1 MRIFGAI
8 LAGLFGLAFGSFL
21 NVCLSRWTSGESIVH
36 PRSHCRSC
44 RRTLAWWENIPL
56 ASYFF
61 LRGRCRTCGVAIG
74 IRYLVVE
81 LAVGALWAFEA
92 WRSLPAMLS
101 PATPAIFWYQAS
113 IAIAFMFL
121 FWILI
126 ALAALD
132 AEHFWLPDR
141 LTWPGIAVGS
151 LASIAWLLAALHLS
165 NQYEFPTSLPLSLRW
180 FDPFGGLYAGG
191 SFAAPLLMLLAVPVL
206 SAAPLLLIRWLYWL
220 IRRREGLGLGDVK
233 LAALLG
239 AWLGLPCAL
248 LALFIGVVL
257 GGVAAVVFLIALK
270 TAPKPGR
277 QPGSPATAPLPFGT
291 FLSIGGIVSALW
303 GQPILEAYLRFVRF

>member
-21 NVCLSRWTSGESIVH
+21 NVCLSRWASGESIVH

-44 RRTLAWWENIPL
+44 LSTLTWWENIPL
-56 ASYFF
+56 VSYLF

-74 IRYLVVE
+74 IRYLLVE
-81 LAVGALWAFEA
+81 LAVGFLWTLEA

-101 PATPAIFWYQAS
+101 PATPVAVLWFQAS
-113 IAIAFMFL
+113 ITVGFMLF

-126 ALAALD
+126 ALAVLD
-132 AEHFWLPDR
+132 AEHLWLPDR
-141 LTWPGIAVGS
+141 LTWPGIAAGL
-151 LASIAWLLAALHLS
+151 LASIAWLVAALRLS
-165 NQYEFPTSLPLSLRW
+165 HQYEFPTSLPLSLRA
-180 FDPFGGLYAGG
+180 FDPFGGLFAGG
-191 SFAAPLLMLLAVPVL
+191 SLASPVLLLLAAPVFT
-206 SAAPLLLIRWLYWL
+206 AAPLLLIRWLYSL

-257 GGVAAVVFLIALK
+257 GGAAAVVFLLM
-270 TAPKPGR
+270 PKPDGH
-277 QPGSPATAPLPFGT
+277 PGSLATARLPLGT

-303 GQPILEAYLRFVRF
+303 GQPFVEAYLRFARF